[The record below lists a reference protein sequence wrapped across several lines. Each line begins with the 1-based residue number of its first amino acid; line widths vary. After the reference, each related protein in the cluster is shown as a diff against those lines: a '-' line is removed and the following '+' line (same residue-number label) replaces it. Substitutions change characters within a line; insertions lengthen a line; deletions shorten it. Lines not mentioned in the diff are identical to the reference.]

1 MSSGPNAYSE
11 LFAFDSRSS
20 TATGKWEQIAKYPGS
35 NGIYSAT
42 INYIDQTSSFYVTGG
57 YDGNTIAAEINAYDT
72 VESKW
77 KGAGKLYRERHGH
90 GSIWTGDAL
99 IIAGG
104 GFIVYT
110 EICELYGISLTCR
123 YIAAGSQNVRDQSY
137 PELFLF
143 TTDYCQ

>member
-1 MSSGPNAYSE
+1 MSSGPNAHSE
-11 LFAFDSRSS
+11 LFAFDSS
-20 TATGKWEQIAKYPGS
+20 TATTGKWEQIAKYPAS

-42 INYIDQTSSFYVTGG
+42 ITYIDQSSSFYVTGG
-57 YDGNTIAAEINAYDT
+57 YDGNTIASEINAYDT
-72 VESKW
+72 IESKW

-110 EICELYGISLTCR
+110 ELCYLLDGFTLKCQ